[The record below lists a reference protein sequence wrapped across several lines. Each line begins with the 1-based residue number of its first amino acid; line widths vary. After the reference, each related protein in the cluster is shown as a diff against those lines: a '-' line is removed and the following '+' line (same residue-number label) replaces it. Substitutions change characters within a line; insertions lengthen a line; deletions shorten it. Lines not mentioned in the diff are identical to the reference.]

1 MRKLPAVPARRRR
14 YNPRRMRGPLVLG
27 PLLAA
32 LSACSSAP
40 PPERLPERA
49 APGPEQRA
57 RPDEIVAFYNGE
69 GLTWQAVAEKTLE
82 LNLKESVDQYVRWR
96 IVEDRRAALSISHT
110 PAELRRRAAVYL
122 DQAKKSMG
130 EERFRQQLQ
139 RENATEE
146 SKIAQI
152 EQSRFLSQMLTLDKI
167 VRYAELIEDR
177 LEIDRAY
184 FVDEAEARRFHERC
198 GAKGFDAASQE
209 LLPERKPTK
218 GRLPKET
225 FPKAQPPSDPP
236 VDPWIVDELL
246 RLPEGG
252 VTGVETSRSNL
263 YYVIRLRGLRKGRDV
278 VYSQV
283 KDELLEGILKDP
295 PAQQDYARWME
306 REMARCKVEY
316 AEGGARR
323 EGKGGSR

>member
-1 MRKLPAVPARRRR
+1 MRELPGVPTRRRR
-14 YNPRRMRGPLVLG
+14 YNPGRMRGLLALG
-27 PLLAA
+27 TLLAA
-32 LSACSSAP
+32 LSACAGAP
-40 PPERLPERA
+40 PPERLPERTDPPA
-49 APGPEQRA
+49 GQRNRPE
-57 RPDEIVAFYNGE
+57 EIVAFYNGE
-69 GLTWQAVAEKTLE
+69 PLSWQAVAEKTLE

-96 IVEDRRAALSISHT
+96 IVEDRKAALSISHG
-110 PAELRRRAAVYL
+110 PGELRRRAVVYL
-122 DQAKKSMG
+122 EQAKKSMG
-130 EERFRQQLQ
+130 EERFRQQLE

-146 SKIAQI
+146 TKIAQI

-177 LEIDRAY
+177 MEIDRAY
-184 FVDEAEARRFHERC
+184 FADEAEARRFHELC

-218 GRLPKET
+218 GRLPKEA
-225 FPKAQPPSDPP
+225 FPRAQPPTDPP

-246 RLPEGG
+246 HLAAGG

-316 AEGGARR
+316 ADPGAKR
-323 EGKGGSR
+323 ESKGGSR